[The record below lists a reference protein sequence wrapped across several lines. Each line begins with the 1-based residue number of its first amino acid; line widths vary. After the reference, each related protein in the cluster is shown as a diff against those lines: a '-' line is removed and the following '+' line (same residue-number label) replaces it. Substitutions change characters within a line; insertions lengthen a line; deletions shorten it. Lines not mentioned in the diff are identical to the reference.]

1 MRQRTEGKPQPP
13 PGCSSSSSSRRR
25 PANDMMTI
33 AATAALCLL
42 STLPLASA
50 FAPIPII
57 TSSSQPHRNTCLFS
71 SDWSDFSYIDDDD
84 DLLLDGDDSMKAID
98 FADENDP
105 QELKA
110 QVGSS
115 LEAPEVEWDGDP
127 IEVPLGELHLF
138 WLLRDGSR
146 RAQVSYVRV

>member
-13 PGCSSSSSSRRR
+13 GCSSTSRRR
-25 PANDMMTI
+25 VANGMMAI
-33 AATAALCLL
+33 AATTALCLL
-42 STLPLASA
+42 SSLRITSA
-50 FAPIPII
+50 FAPISIK
-57 TSSSQPHRNTCLFS
+57 SSSPHSKTCIF

-84 DLLLDGDDSMKAID
+84 DLLDGDDSMKAID

-115 LEAPEVEWDGDP
+115 LGPPEVDWGGDP
-127 IEVPLGELHLF
+127 IEVPLGELCF
-138 WLLRDGSR
+138 G
-146 RAQVSYVRV
+146 